1 MPVPIDIPTLPAATP
16 IETTEQF
23 RDALERLRRIEITA
37 DGSPRQREKA
47 ELEMSIC
54 RYLVSREHRV
64 R

>member
-1 MPVPIDIPTLPAATP
+1 MPVPVEVTTLPAATP

-37 DGSPRQREKA
+37 EGSPRQRERA

-54 RYLVSREHRV
+54 RYLVSREQRV